1 MIKLIKKLNKKEKGS
16 ATVEAAMIFPLIMFV
31 MFGIIYLTI
40 IHYQNNVMIAESI
53 RAMNRAGAYYQYIDM
68 DIKGQAIS
76 DDKTPTAFDD
86 SIPQDGIINIEMIKY
101 RHVYRTLIDV
111 LSEGVSKIFKFPFG
125 TKKKQAHTYVK
136 ARVSNVAFKQY
147 RGDKKGDKK
156 DDVIGDITGHGF
168 MFFGDDLKVDISR
181 SYINPLKNISKV
193 FLGSNNVTDRAA
205 EKKITI
211 SGVIS
216 NQAEFIRNIDTVYNI
231 GSSIYELIK
240 PK

>member
-1 MIKLIKKLNKKEKGS
+1 MKINIKQKGS
-16 ATVEAAMIFPLIMFV
+16 ATVEAALIFPLIMFI

-40 IHYQNNVMIAESI
+40 VHYQNNVMIAESI

-125 TKKKQAHTYVK
+125 TKKKQAHTYVN

-147 RGDKKGDKK
+147 QNDKKADK
-156 DDVIGDITGHGF
+156 IGDITGQGF
-168 MFFGDDLKVDISR
+168 MFFGPDLKVDISR

-193 FLGSNNVTDRAA
+193 FLGSNNVTDRAT
-205 EKKITI
+205 EKKITV
-211 SGVIS
+211 SSVIS